1 MRGVKGKLVYPYA
14 FFFDMRGI
22 CSFLVAEMHFRFFD
36 MERLNFA
43 GNILVRLATGG
54 GKSGNY
60 CNVE

>member
-1 MRGVKGKLVYPYA
+1 
-14 FFFDMRGI
+14 MRGI

>member
-1 MRGVKGKLVYPYA
+1 MVYPYA